1 MSSQVRHWLVF
12 GVILLV
18 TFVLALVVAGNH
30 QRYAL
35 SRAPSSFNPSPS
47 GTKAVFVTLQKLEW
61 RAERW
66 QHPWTKLASRTGVL
80 VYADF
85 ATEESFGGQGAT
97 PPTDEEADA
106 LARWVARGNTLLYY
120 ANPDRH
126 TWRSGSKLLE
136 DLDIG
141 LQTNGVAI
149 TESTD
154 FWTLRRKTETL
165 HGITPVK
172 LTEGVHAVTLEQS
185 PGFRITDGVAIP
197 LVAGGDGAAHS
208 LWVPHGRGQAIFFSS
223 ASVIDNEF
231 LVAGD
236 NLALLLDV
244 LRDLPEGGA
253 ILFDEYHHGY
263 SSEFAM
269 HDFLML
275 PVVTFAA
282 LQLALVAALVLYSQ
296 ARRFGERVPLV
307 RETRRSVMEYA
318 VALGDLYRRADTQ
331 LETLE
336 YLYQHVRRELIDRHG
351 LSVAATAAG
360 IAARLGARPEL
371 RHAWEELASDC
382 EQRLETRRLTRRE
395 FAQLARRIQE
405 FRRQMQ

>member
-1 MSSQVRHWLVF
+1 MSSQARHWLVF
-12 GVILLV
+12 GLILLV

-47 GTKAVFVTLQKLEW
+47 GTKAVFVTLQKLGW
-61 RAERW
+61 RVERW

-85 ATEESFGGQGAT
+85 ATEESFSRQGAA
-97 PPTDEEADA
+97 PPTGEEADV

-126 TWRSGSKLLE
+126 TWRSGSKLVD
-136 DLDIG
+136 DLDIR
-141 LQTNGVAI
+141 LQTNVVETAV
-149 TESTD
+149 STD
-154 FWTLRRKTETL
+154 FWTLRRKTETI

-172 LTEGVHAVTLEQS
+172 LTEGVRAVTLEQS
-185 PGFRITDGVAIP
+185 PGFRVT
-197 LVAGGDGAAHS
+197 DGAAVPLVVS
-208 LWVPHGRGQAIFFSS
+208 GDGPAQALWVPHGRGQVVFFSS
-223 ASVIDNEF
+223 TSVIDNEF

-236 NLALLLDV
+236 NLALLLDL
-244 LRDLPEGGA
+244 LRDLPDGGV

-275 PVVTFAA
+275 PVVKFAA

-296 ARRFGERVPLV
+296 ARRFGEPVPLV
-307 RETRRSVMEYA
+307 CETRRSVMEYA

-351 LSVAATAAG
+351 LGAAVTAAEIG
-360 IAARLGARPEL
+360 ARLGARPEL
-371 RHAWEELASDC
+371 RRAWEELANDC
-382 EQRLETRRLTRRE
+382 EQRLETRRLTQRE
-395 FAQLARRIQE
+395 FAQFARRIQE
-405 FRRQMQ
+405 FRKQMQ